1 MIFLNILFDVHSM
14 MKNALKSKEKKNR
27 SYWINRREN
36 TKALAKPINYST
48 KVIVDRDTV
57 CLDQSLFIEILV
69 ANDD

>member
-48 KVIVDRDTV
+48 KAIVDGDTA
-57 CLDQSLFIEILV
+57 CLDQSLFIEMLV
-69 ANDD
+69 SND